1 MAREN
6 NVTAEQFL
14 KYIGASYWQVM
25 DDFLSY
31 LNNTQGQFTIN
42 RWASSEN
49 SKVLQ
54 FNQKLYYPGT
64 ETVAASLES

>member
-6 NVTAEQFL
+6 NVTAEQFF

-42 RWASSEN
+42 R
-49 SKVLQ
+49 
-54 FNQKLYYPGT
+54 
-64 ETVAASLES
+64 